1 MNNPLQTSG
10 TDFRVQEPISK
21 AKWKVFFWIEFIVLV
36 NYIVFLALDSTV
48 PTLMLAYELS
58 AYSVILL
65 GIFGYAYNKRIRT
78 QNFWKLILPLAVIFD
93 VYYLIFDEPW
103 SFESSQ
109 EMFFLRGVLAV
120 VILPFYVFQ
129 YVALYRYGFKA
140 AEIWS

>member
-58 AYSVILL
+58 AHSVILL

-93 VYYLIFDEPW
+93 GYYLFFPVF
-103 SFESSQ
+103 FESSQ